1 MTLNEVNSAIYLTAT
16 LGNLF
21 HIELLNYL
29 ALLPC
34 GIAAYFLIRE
44 RSAIKILFTIIMIA
58 YGIASIAFIIDTKM
72 SVLELSS

>member
-1 MTLNEVNSAIYLTAT
+1 MTLNNVNSAIYLTAT

-44 RSAIKILFTIIMIA
+44 RSAIKITFHHSYDSLRHSFDSF
-58 YGIASIAFIIDTKM
+58 YN
-72 SVLELSS
+72 